1 MDFKEGDQEVVSV
14 TGSTNHLV
22 GVTPKRTRKWREFMK
37 KRTKGEK
44 ILAAAL
50 VLLAVFALALLVS
63 LIIVASRRPPSVCF
77 SAECVRTASMLLEN
91 MDTRFSPCSDFYK
104 FACGRWPEAHIT
116 EGAVNSWFADRT
128 RYLSSKIEGVL
139 SENATAADPLPVVN
153 AKSLYASCMNTTRMD
168 ELGLEPMINVLDRAG
183 LPSSLPDEETAV
195 TFSISKTLAK
205 IQRVLS
211 MDLLIQLSMAVDPK
225 TNKTVMVVS
234 PTLGSSSLPEL
245 VSSEE
250 RVAVNSREALGLRLA
265 YMTGV
270 MTTLQPNASVTEL
283 GTAALKIL
291 VVDSQVRSDIQKT
304 DTDDAPTLMTF
315 AELQDIMDNANSTGT
330 PKQRFDW
337 MEFLTVLLE
346 GLNKHVSVNDTV
358 YVSSPDYF
366 ALLAQRL
373 HRTRPETYQ
382 RYLWWF
388 LVTSMVPHSTEE
400 LRSLKDDLYEAL
412 FRRSRQ
418 TRATKCVK
426 YVKSFFNM
434 AIGYKFASMDNLEK
448 TTAKVKSMLRDITDS
463 FERLV
468 DSLQWMDTVT
478 KRNAAK
484 KARAINSFVGY
495 PEWLLVPGQLEDLYK
510 DMEVIDG
517 QFLLSMV
524 SLKGVE
530 VKGILNTM
538 GEPPINDT
546 KGWVADPLDVNA
558 FYGRGSNA
566 IAIPAGILQS
576 PFYFLGLESL
586 NYGAIGSILG
596 HELTHAFDV
605 EVSIRRE
612 RLRREGK
619 ERVVV
624 GRGHD
629 QSLRRESSVLRHSV
643 RQVQLHLQRSIEW
656 NVDFG

>member
-1 MDFKEGDQEVVSV
+1 
-14 TGSTNHLV
+14 
-22 GVTPKRTRKWREFMK
+22 
-37 KRTKGEK
+37 
-44 ILAAAL
+44 
-50 VLLAVFALALLVS
+50 
-63 LIIVASRRPPSVCF
+63 
-77 SAECVRTASMLLEN
+77 
-91 MDTRFSPCSDFYK
+91 
-104 FACGRWPEAHIT
+104 
-116 EGAVNSWFADRT
+116 
-128 RYLSSKIEGVL
+128 
-139 SENATAADPLPVVN
+139 
-153 AKSLYASCMNTTRMD
+153 MNTTRMD

-566 IAIPAGILQS
+566 IDLSIMALSG
-576 PFYFLGLESL
+576 PF
-586 NYGAIGSILG
+586 
-596 HELTHAFDV
+596 
-605 EVSIRRE
+605 
-612 RLRREGK
+612 
-619 ERVVV
+619 
-624 GRGHD
+624 
-629 QSLRRESSVLRHSV
+629 
-643 RQVQLHLQRSIEW
+643 
-656 NVDFG
+656 